1 MPWPLPALLAALSF
15 VAAPVRPTKNAIE
28 VRWHAPPTC
37 PDEASVRAAIERLVG
52 RRLAEIR
59 DRRLSLIAT
68 VIPAGTD
75 WSLTIYTVTAD
86 GTQER
91 TLRYSHGCALLADAA
106 AVLIAMT
113 IDPQVLGRL
122 DAATLKLVTEA
133 PEASPGAAPTPPS
146 LAPTPTAESPSPT
159 PAPVAPVTSTPPP
172 VAPTPPPITS
182 APATPPRPRSEPRG
196 AVRLASS
203 LGWGDLPSIGGG
215 LGLALALRLGRFQAE
230 LGGGG
235 WFLRSV
241 KLNLPGS
248 SGAIFD
254 LWSLSARAGYVVRA
268 GRRLEVPLLLG
279 LEAGQIHVRGVRLV
293 DAGSDRT
300 PWVAVLVSPG
310 LSIAVH
316 KFVAVVIGLDLI
328 VPATRPRFVVDNV
341 GEIFRPS
348 PIGLRGSLGLEVRF
362 PTRRSRSR

>member
-15 VAAPVRPTKNAIE
+15 VAAPARPTKNTIE

-52 RRLAEIR
+52 RPLAKIR

-68 VIPAGTD
+68 VYPAGAE
-75 WSLTIYTVTAD
+75 WSLTIYTVAAD

-91 TLRYSHGCALLADAA
+91 TLRYSHGCALLAEAA

-133 PEASPGAAPTPPS
+133 PEASPEAPADPP
-146 LAPTPTAESPSPT
+146 ADPPAPVPTPTAEPPLGPSPA
-159 PAPVAPVTSTPPP
+159 PPVAPVATVANPAASTPPG
-172 VAPTPPPITS
+172 
-182 APATPPRPRSEPRG
+182 PRIKSRG
-196 AVRLASS
+196 AVRLAGS

-215 LGLALALRLGRFQAE
+215 LGLALALRRGRFQAE
-230 LGGGG
+230 ISGGG

-241 KLNLPGS
+241 KLDLPGS
-248 SGAIFD
+248 SGAMFD
-254 LWSLSARAGYVVRA
+254 LWSLGARAGYVARA

-293 DAGSDRT
+293 EAGNDRT
-300 PWVAVLVSPG
+300 PWVAVVFSPG
-310 LSIAVH
+310 LSIVVH
-316 KFVAVVIGLDLI
+316 KLLAVVIGLDLV
-328 VPATRPRFVVDNV
+328 VPATRPRFVVENV

-348 PIGLRGSLGLEVRF
+348 PIGLRGTLGLEFRF
-362 PTRRSRSR
+362 PTR